1 MVILN
6 CHEMGC
12 FMATRYFSLVC
23 GLVFTLLGIMAFI
36 PGFVSTPLTYPALNV
51 ESGFGLLLGAFPVNI
66 ILKVFFLAVG
76 LWGIYSYR
84 NYMMSRN
91 YGRVMCIV
99 FGVGAVMGMIP
110 VLNTTFGL
118 MPLYG
123 NNIWLHGLSCIA
135 AGYFGYRKPVDA
147 LESNANLTDRSS
159 DRSTDHSTDM
169 RTPSLTDPFR
179 RADPVNRIDPLNPL
193 DKPRRPYDIDRAG

>member
-1 MVILN
+1 
-6 CHEMGC
+6 
-12 FMATRYFSLVC
+12 MATRYFGLVC
-23 GLVFTLLGIMAFI
+23 GLVFTLLGVLAFI
-36 PGFVSTPLTYPALNV
+36 PGFVSIPLTYPALNI

-66 ILKVFFLAVG
+66 LTKVFFIAAG

-84 NYMMSRN
+84 TFAMSRN

-123 NNIWLHGLSCIA
+123 NNVWLHGLACIA
-135 AGYFGYRKPVDA
+135 SGYFGYRRPIDA
-147 LESNANLTDRSS
+147 LERQT
-159 DRSTDHSTDM
+159 
-169 RTPSLTDPFR
+169 TPLDQSYDTHATKLTDPFH
-179 RADPVNRIDPLNPL
+179 RIDPLNPL
-193 DKPRRPYDIDRAG
+193 DKTRRPDDIDRAG